1 MEPTAERVF
10 AVVNQ
15 LNHAVDLIAD
25 ADEKMALLRLNVLA
39 GMKAKAGIAYGAAR
53 DYLAQAAAL
62 VAADAWTRYY
72 DETLELY
79 LGLAECEYLVGN
91 FDSADQ
97 LFELMLG
104 NARSDLDRARIYSLR
119 IKVYQ
124 AGSRY
129 DESVVLA
136 LEALQLFGVTFPES
150 DDEIQATAD
159 AEFRAVSVNLGGRR
173 IGDLLDAPA
182 ADAPEVR
189 AIIDL
194 LVDAAPGAY
203 NGRPKLFPL
212 VTMKAVNFSLRYGN
226 TDQSSYAYA
235 VHALTLV
242 SVYGDMA
249 QAFEF
254 SEMALRLNERFNN
267 ARLRGTLLHLH
278 GDHVNFWR
286 RHFATGVPI
295 LEQGFRACL
304 EVGDLVYAG
313 HLAFLTVWQAIERG
327 DPLEEARTLA
337 ARNAEFARQSH
348 IDAVYQTIELEQQ
361 FVASLQGRTSDPL
374 HVRRGRI
381 RRGARRSPRLK
392 SLRSVA
398 ASSSIGS

>member
-62 VAADAWTRYY
+62 VAADAWTQCY

-79 LGLAECEYLVGN
+79 LGLAECEYLAGH

-159 AEFRAVSVNLGGRR
+159 AEFRAVTANLGGRR

-212 VTMKAVNFSLRYGN
+212 VTMKAVNFSLRYGH

-242 SVYGDMA
+242 SVYGDLA

-254 SEMALRLNERFNN
+254 SEMALRLNETIQQRAP
-267 ARLRGTLLHLH
+267 ARDTPSSSWRPCQLLAPSFRDRCPDPGTGVSRLPRSRRPGLRRPPGLSHRLA
-278 GDHVNFWR
+278 GDRKRRPARERRARWR
-286 RHFATGVPI
+286 RAMRS
-295 LEQGFRACL
+295 L
-304 EVGDLVYAG
+304 
-313 HLAFLTVWQAIERG
+313 LA
-327 DPLEEARTLA
+327 
-337 ARNAEFARQSH
+337 QSH

-374 HVRRGRI
+374 TFDAAGFDE
-381 RRGARRSPRLK
+381 AR
-392 SLRSVA
+392 VA
-398 ASSSIGS
+398 RHD

>member
-1 MEPTAERVF
+1 
-10 AVVNQ
+10 
-15 LNHAVDLIAD
+15 
-25 ADEKMALLRLNVLA
+25 
-39 GMKAKAGIAYGAAR
+39 
-53 DYLAQAAAL
+53 
-62 VAADAWTRYY
+62 
-72 DETLELY
+72 
-79 LGLAECEYLVGN
+79 
-91 FDSADQ
+91 
-97 LFELMLG
+97 MLG
-104 NARSDLDRARIYSLR
+104 KARSDLDRARIYSLR

-129 DESVVLA
+129 EESVVLA

-150 DDEIQATAD
+150 DDEIQASAD
-159 AEFRAVSVNLGGRR
+159 AEFRAVTINLGTRR
-173 IGDLLDAPA
+173 ISDLLDAPI
-182 ADAPEVR
+182 ADAPEIR

-212 VTMKAVNFSLRYGN
+212 VTMKAVNFSLRHGN

-242 SVYGDMA
+242 SVYGELA
-249 QAFEF
+249 EAFEF

-295 LEQGFRACL
+295 LEQGFRACV

-327 DPLEEARTLA
+327 VPLAEARTVA
-337 ARNAEFARQSH
+337 TRHAEFARHRH

-361 FVASLQGRTSDPL
+361 FVASLQGR
-374 HVRRGRI
+374 RGRAP
-381 RRGARRSPRLK
+381 ARRPGRRCGQERRRRRPRRLPP
-392 SLRSVA
+392 LRPPSGE
-398 ASSSIGS
+398 SRC